1 METRDKET
9 DTETDEQLSEQEA
22 SLARVA
28 EDVEQG
34 TTPSQLGAQRYVLA
48 GFFAAAI
55 GTAYIAGRT
64 VTTIW
69 NHLADS
75 QWAVDKAAFLT
86 RLTEDS
92 RNTWGTVIGAAIGL
106 AALIYAYGRED
117 VRTWVNEAAIELA
130 KVTWPTKKDVTNNT
144 IVVIVASVVATVY
157 LALLDRFWSFV
168 TNLVYGA

>member
-1 METRDKET
+1 METRDKEV
-9 DTETDEQLSEQEA
+9 ENEQDELGEQEA
-22 SLARVA
+22 PLVVNVGEDA
-28 EDVEQG
+28 ELPA
-34 TTPSQLGAQRYVLA
+34 TPSQLGAQRYVLA

-55 GTAYIAGRT
+55 GVAFVAGRT
-64 VTTIW
+64 VTTLW
-69 NHLADS
+69 NHLAES

-86 RLTEDS
+86 RLSEDGRS
-92 RNTWGTVIGAAIGL
+92 TWGTVAGAGIGL
-106 AALIYAYGRED
+106 VALVYAYRRED

-144 IVVIVASVVATVY
+144 IVVVVASVVATVY

>member
-1 METRDKET
+1 METQDKEI
-9 DTETDEQLSEQEA
+9 DNEHDEQAQAPEG
-22 SLARVA
+22 SLAQSVD
-28 EDVEQG
+28 EVDQG
-34 TTPSQLGAQRYVLA
+34 TTASQLGAQRYVLA

-55 GTAYIAGRT
+55 AIAYVAGRT
-64 VTTIW
+64 VSTIW
-69 NHLADS
+69 NKLADS

-86 RLTEDS
+86 RLTEDG
-92 RNTWGTVIGAAIGL
+92 RATWGTVIGAAFGL
-106 AALIYAYGRED
+106 AVLIYTYRRED

-144 IVVIVASVVATVY
+144 IVVIVASIIATVY